1 MLLGQTHFSY
11 DMNFFGYKQELL
23 QILPVETRAFVAADL
38 YTFYAW
44 AVSHKRRMRHH
55 PMRPSMNFIEFQR
68 RLASFLHAGH
78 FGRRRSSSMNNYSQ
92 HFGSRAGPPKR
103 KLIVKCSQFQQTHKN
118 NNSNNNNKQTNMP
131 SFDITNSVAF
141 VTGTNKKNGIGRAIV
156 DALLENGASK
166 VYATARD
173 ASQLDDLVAESNG
186 RVVAVSLDVTNKD
199 QVKELGEKY
208 SDVTLVVNNAGYF
221 GQPDGDVV
229 ETAEKEIAVNYIA
242 PLAIVK
248 SFTPVLTKEVSSSD
262 EDSIKVKSAVV
273 NVASIASLVN
283 FPLGP
288 TYSASKAA
296 SHSLT
301 QGQRR
306 DLQSSLVVGV
316 YPGPID
322 TDMAKGVPMDK
333 TPPSG
338 VAKAVID
345 ALTDGTEDVFPDQ
358 MAVQLH
364 EGWKADAKALEKQMA
379 QPQSAAA

>member
-1 MLLGQTHFSY
+1 
-11 DMNFFGYKQELL
+11 
-23 QILPVETRAFVAADL
+23 
-38 YTFYAW
+38 
-44 AVSHKRRMRHH
+44 
-55 PMRPSMNFIEFQR
+55 
-68 RLASFLHAGH
+68 
-78 FGRRRSSSMNNYSQ
+78 
-92 HFGSRAGPPKR
+92 
-103 KLIVKCSQFQQTHKN
+103 
-118 NNSNNNNKQTNMP
+118 MP